1 MNGDS
6 ACVSLWIVSPIE
18 VPLHIHQKLFQIV
31 VVRTISAALQGI
43 DATPVYCETVTT
55 QGIRTIM
62 IGLPDT
68 AVKES
73 RDRIE
78 SALREAGMRFP
89 RRAVT
94 INLAPADVRK
104 EGSLYDVPIAVAV
117 MAADGKI
124 PTDKLEQY
132 MMVGEL
138 SLDGAVKPVKGC
150 LPFAILA
157 RQMHLKGIIVPREN
171 ACEAAVVNNLDV
183 LCADTLKDVM
193 DFMAG
198 ESEMERKE
206 MNTREMFEKAERTYP
221 HDFKDVKGQE
231 MVKRAFAI
239 AAAGGHNMIMVG
251 PPGAGKSMMAKCLPS
266 ILPPLSLSEALE
278 TTKIHS
284 VAGLRAETGLVT
296 QRPFRSPHHTISSVA
311 LIGGGTNPMPGE
323 VSLAHNG
330 VLYLDELPEFSK
342 SVLEVLRQP
351 LEDRQITIARAKNTV
366 TYPASLMLV
375 ASMNPCPCGYYNHPT
390 HPCICSETQVR
401 KYLGRVS
408 GPLLDRIDLQI
419 EILPLSF
426 EEVSRTGVAESSA
439 SIRERVIKARQIQ
452 EERFREEPGIHC
464 NAQMTPALLR
474 QYCQLDEKALNMI
487 QRAMTRLDLSA
498 RAYDRILK
506 VARTIA
512 DYDGEPNITSTH
524 IAEAISYRNLDRSSW
539 GQG

>member
-6 ACVSLWIVSPIE
+6 ACVSLWIVSPTE

-55 QGIRTIM
+55 QGIRTIL

-452 EERFREEPGIHC
+452 EERFREEPGVHC

-512 DYDGEPNITSTH
+512 DYDGESNISSTH

>member
-1 MNGDS
+1 M
-6 ACVSLWIVSPIE
+6 
-18 VPLHIHQKLFQIV
+18 
-31 VVRTISAALQGI
+31 VVRAISAALLGI
-43 DATPVYCETVTT
+43 DATPVYCEIAITT
-55 QGIRTIM
+55 GIRTII

-78 SALREAGMRFP
+78 SALRESGLKFP

-104 EGSLYDVPIAVAV
+104 EGSLYDVPIAVALL
-117 MAADGKI
+117 AADGKI
-124 PTDKLEQY
+124 PADKLGEY

-138 SLDGAVKPVKGC
+138 SLDGGIKPVKGC

-183 LCADTLKDVM
+183 LCADHIKDVLG
-193 DFMAG
+193 FMAG
-198 ESEMERKE
+198 ETEMECKV
-206 MNTREMFEKAERTYP
+206 MNTREMFQQAERTFP
-221 HDFKDVKGQE
+221 SDFADVKGQE
-231 MVKRAFAI
+231 LVKRAFAI
-239 AAAGGHNMIMVG
+239 AAAGGHNLIMVG

-284 VAGLRAETGLVT
+284 VAGFRSKTGLVT

-311 LIGGGTNPMPGE
+311 LIGGGMNPMPGE

-342 SVLEVLRQP
+342 SVLEVMRQP

-366 TYPASLMLV
+366 TYPSSLMLV

-390 HPCICSETQVR
+390 HPCVCTETQVR
-401 KYLGRVS
+401 KYLGKVS

-426 EEVSRTGVAESSA
+426 EEVSRTQVSEPSSV
-439 SIRERVIKARQIQ
+439 IRERVLKARQIQ
-452 EERFREEPGIHC
+452 EKRFENYPGIHC
-464 NAQMTPALLR
+464 NAQMTPALMR
-474 QYCQLDEKALNMI
+474 EHCQLDEKALTLI
-487 QRAMTRLDLSA
+487 KKAMTKLDLSA
-498 RAYDRILK
+498 RAYDRILR

-512 DYDGEPNITSTH
+512 DYEGQSNITSTH
-524 IAEAISYRNLDRSSW
+524 IAEAIGYRNLDRGSW

>member
-1 MNGDS
+1 M
-6 ACVSLWIVSPIE
+6 
-18 VPLHIHQKLFQIV
+18 V
-31 VVRTISAALQGI
+31 VKTITAALQGI
-43 DATPVYCETVTT
+43 NATVVHCETVTAP
-55 QGIRTIM
+55 GIRVIM
-62 IGLPDT
+62 IGLPDM

-78 SALREAGMRFP
+78 SALLESGMKFP

-104 EGSLYDVPIAVAV
+104 EGALYDVPIAVAV
-117 MAADGKI
+117 LAADEKI
-124 PTDKLEQY
+124 PTDKLDKY

-157 RQMHLKGIIVPREN
+157 REMGLQGIIVPREN
-171 ACEAAVVNNLDV
+171 GTEAAVVNNLEVRVADHLRDV
-183 LCADTLKDVM
+183 LGFLK
-193 DFMAG
+193 G
-198 ESEMERKE
+198 ESEMEVVQLD
-206 MNTREMFEKAERTYP
+206 TREIFRQAERHYP
-221 HDFKDVKGQE
+221 CDFADVKGQAQ
-231 MVKRAFAI
+231 VKRAFAI
-239 AAAGGHNMIMVG
+239 AAAGNHNLIMVG

-284 VAGLRAETGLVT
+284 VAGYRSETGLVT
-296 QRPFRSPHHTISSVA
+296 QRPFRSPHHTVSSVA
-311 LIGGGTNPMPGE
+311 LIGGGSNPMPGE

-330 VLYLDELPEFSK
+330 VLFADELTEFSK

-366 TYPASLMLV
+366 TYPASVMFV

-390 HPCICSETQVR
+390 HPCVCTETQVR
-401 KYLGRVS
+401 KYLGKVS
-408 GPLLDRIDLQI
+408 GPLLDRIDIQI
-419 EILPLSF
+419 DIIPLTF
-426 EEVSRTGVAESSA
+426 DEVSRTTKAESSEE
-439 SIRERVIKARQIQ
+439 IRKRVVAARLIQ
-452 EERFREEPGIHC
+452 QERFKNHPLIHS
-464 NAQMTPALLR
+464 NSQMTPALLR
-474 QYCQLDEKALNMI
+474 EFCQLDDK
-487 QRAMTRLDLSA
+487 AMTLLKKAMERLDLSA

-512 DYDGEPNITSTH
+512 DYEGCENISSAH
-524 IAEAISYRNLDRSSW
+524 IAEAISYRNLDRSTW

>member
-1 MNGDS
+1 M
-6 ACVSLWIVSPIE
+6 
-18 VPLHIHQKLFQIV
+18 V
-31 VVRTISAALQGI
+31 VKTISAALLGI
-43 DATPVYCETVTT
+43 NATPVYCETVAT

-62 IGLPDT
+62 IGLPDA

-78 SALREAGMRFP
+78 SALREAGHRFP
-89 RRAVT
+89 RRSVT
-94 INLAPADVRK
+94 INLAPADVKK
-104 EGSLYDVPIAVAV
+104 EGALYDVPIAVAV
-117 MAADGKI
+117 LAADEKI
-124 PTDKLEQY
+124 PADKLGQY

-157 RQMHLKGIIVPREN
+157 REMQLKGIIVPREN

-183 LCADTLKDVM
+183 LMADHLKDVIA
-193 DFMAG
+193 FMAG
-198 ESEMERKE
+198 EGDLERKE
-206 MNTREMFEKAERTYP
+206 MNTREMFQQAERTFSS
-221 HDFKDVKGQE
+221 DFADVKGQE
-231 MVKRAFAI
+231 SVKRAFAI
-239 AAAGGHNMIMVG
+239 AAAGGHNLIMVG

-266 ILPPLSLSEALE
+266 ILPSLSLGEALE

-311 LIGGGTNPMPGE
+311 LIGGGTNPLPGE

-330 VLYLDELPEFSK
+330 VLYLDELPEFSRN
-342 SVLEVLRQP
+342 VLEVLRQP

-366 TYPASLMLV
+366 TYPASLMMV

-390 HPCICSETQVR
+390 HPCTCSETQVR
-401 KYLGRVS
+401 KYLGRIS

-419 EILPLSF
+419 EIVPLTF
-426 EEVSRTGVAESSA
+426 EEMSRTTVAESSA
-439 SIRERVIKARQIQ
+439 QIRERVVRARQIQ
-452 EERFREEPGIHC
+452 VERFAAYNASQSNATKVHC
-464 NAQMTPALLR
+464 NAQMTPALMR
-474 QYCQLDEKALNMI
+474 EYCQLDEASR
-487 QRAMTRLDLSA
+487 QRLEKAMTKLDLSA
-498 RAYDRILK
+498 RAYDRILR

-512 DYDGEPNITSTH
+512 DYEGEPNITSRH

>member
-1 MNGDS
+1 M
-6 ACVSLWIVSPIE
+6 
-18 VPLHIHQKLFQIV
+18 
-31 VVRTISAALQGI
+31 VVRTISAAIQGI

-62 IGLPDT
+62 IGLPDA

-78 SALREAGMRFP
+78 SALRETGMRFP

-124 PTDKLEQY
+124 PTDKLEHY

-193 DFMAG
+193 GFLAG
-198 ESEMERKE
+198 ESEMELKV
-206 MNTREMFEKAERTYP
+206 MNTREMFEQAERTYP
-221 HDFKDVKGQE
+221 NDFKDVKGQE

-366 TYPASLMLV
+366 TYPSSLMLV

-390 HPCICSETQVR
+390 HPCICTETQVR

-426 EEVSRTGVAESSA
+426 EEVSRAGVAESSA

-452 EERFREEPGIHC
+452 EERFKEVPGVHC

-474 QYCQLDEKALNMI
+474 EYCKLDDKALAMI
-487 QRAMTRLDLSA
+487 KKAMTKLDLSA

-512 DYDGEPNITSTH
+512 DYDGDPEINSVH
-524 IAEAISYRNLDRSSW
+524 IAESISYRNLDRSSW